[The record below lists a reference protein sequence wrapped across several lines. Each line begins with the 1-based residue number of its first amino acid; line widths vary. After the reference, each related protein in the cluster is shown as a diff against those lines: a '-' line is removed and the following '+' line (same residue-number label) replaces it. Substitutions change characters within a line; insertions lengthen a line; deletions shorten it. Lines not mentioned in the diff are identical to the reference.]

1 MTMPNN
7 AVAQAALML
16 RLSLGAVL
24 LAQGLWLKV
33 SVFGLGGAMGYVGAT
48 GYPPILGAV
57 VAIIET
63 LAGLA
68 LVLGVLVRPAALAML
83 PVMLGASLQYAGN
96 GWLFRAS
103 GGGWEFPVF
112 LTATLVVHAL
122 LGAGPFAWRPAA
134 LPRPMPARA

>member
-1 MTMPNN
+1 MPNN

-33 SVFGLGGAMGYVGAT
+33 SVFGLGGAMGYVT